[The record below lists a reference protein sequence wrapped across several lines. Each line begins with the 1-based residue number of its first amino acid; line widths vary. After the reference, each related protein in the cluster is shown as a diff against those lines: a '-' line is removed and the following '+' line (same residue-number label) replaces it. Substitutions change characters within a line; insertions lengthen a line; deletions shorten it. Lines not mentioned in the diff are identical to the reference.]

1 MKTLWVLIAVVC
13 VLGAAVLFFRQNFEA
28 AFVVAAIGAV
38 AWFLNYRQQVKRRL
52 GKFDSEDQSID
63 QGGGMDEGQNVEDSL
78 S

>member
-1 MKTLWVLIAVVC
+1 MNLWVVIAAVC
-13 VLGAAVLFFRQNFEA
+13 VLVAVVLFFRLNFEA

-52 GKFDSEDQSID
+52 GRFDNEDQTND
-63 QGGGMDEGQNVEDSL
+63 QGRGIDEGQNVEDSL